1 MEKKMSKGLVILAAI
16 GLLTST
22 ANAGMS
28 DYGYKINEKVGGYN
42 ISQCKID
49 EGNDLDFCS
58 TKMVNK
64 IKEIA
69 QSPVNFGKE
78 SVMLRFWDTGINY
91 WVYGA
96 VNKKTKTVFLYPRGL
111 RAMNGD
117 SKNVSLTFGKN
128 RDRICTAGDNM
139 DMIGD
144 EYIKA
149 YSDEES
155 EVDYCVKYDDK
166 GGFDSMDQVDSKTR
180 LPV

>member
-1 MEKKMSKGLVILAAI
+1 MEKKMSKSLRILAAI
-16 GLLTST
+16 GLITST

-166 GGFDSMDQVDSKTR
+166 GGFDSMEQVDSKTR